1 MGESAAV
8 AGVVTVG
15 VRVEPHQ
22 ARIRPHSVYVLIEST
37 SLLTCVGWSV
47 CVPCKCLPSNFWS
60 VCVPCKS
67 ADRGMT
73 LTDMKL
79 LDKQGGESRH

>member
-1 MGESAAV
+1 MGESASL

-22 ARIRPHSVYVLIEST
+22 ASIRPHSVYVLIEST
-37 SLLTCVGWSV
+37 SPLTCVG
-47 CVPCKCLPSNFWS
+47 WS

-79 LDKQGGESRH
+79 LDKQDGESRH

>member
-1 MGESAAV
+1 MGESASLV
-8 AGVVTVG
+8 GVVTVG
-15 VRVEPHQ
+15 LRAEPHH
-22 ARIRPHSVYVLIEST
+22 ASIRPHSVSVLIEST
-37 SLLTCVGWSV
+37 SPLTCVG
-47 CVPCKCLPSNFWS
+47 WS

>member
-1 MGESAAV
+1 MGESASL

-37 SLLTCVGWSV
+37 SPLTCVG
-47 CVPCKCLPSNFWS
+47 WS

-73 LTDMKL
+73 LTDMTL
-79 LDKQGGESRH
+79 LDKQDGESRH